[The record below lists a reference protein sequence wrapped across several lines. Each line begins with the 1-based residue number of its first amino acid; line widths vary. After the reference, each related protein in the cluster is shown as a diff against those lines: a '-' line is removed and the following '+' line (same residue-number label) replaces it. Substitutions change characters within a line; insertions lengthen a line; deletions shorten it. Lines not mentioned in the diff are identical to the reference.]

1 MTFTLIRNANLYAPQ
16 PLDMQHLLLGGGRIL
31 WIGKETLDLP
41 APLRSVTEVVD
52 AAGRRTI
59 PGLIDGHVH
68 VTGGG
73 GEAGFRTRVPAVP
86 LSRFTTAGITTV
98 IGLLGTDDVARGP
111 SELLATLYALR
122 EEGLNAYGYAGGY
135 HVPPATLT
143 GSVRGDL
150 VFVEALIG
158 IGEVAI
164 SDHRSSQP
172 TLDEL
177 LRIASE
183 CHVAGV
189 MTGKAGILHLHLG
202 DGARGLELV
211 REAWRRASCR
221 ARVFNPT
228 HVNRRRALF
237 DEAVELAR
245 QGCTVDITAFP
256 VEADEDAYPAAEAL
270 ERYLA
275 SGAPADRVTISS
287 DAGGCLP
294 CFDADG
300 HVSHMDVG
308 SAGALLATL
317 REALARGLSL
327 EAALP
332 AVTVKSREAPQ
343 ARSQGNVAA
352 GNDADLVVLDE
363 QGAVH
368 TVLVRGEIHVMNRN
382 CIRARHVRTRL
393 ELHARSKPTQCV
405 QAKSL
410 KAKRAA
416 GSFPSAVPRTRR
428 TIAASSRVSSKFPAA
443 RMPTSSSSPPRA
455 GCTRPGRATK
465 RCFASSAQRASP

>member
-1 MTFTLIRNANLYAPQ
+1 VTLTLIRNANLYAPT
-16 PLDMQHLLLGGGRIL
+16 PLGTQHLLIGGGRIL
-31 WIGKETLDLP
+31 WIGKDALDLP
-41 APLRSVTEVVD
+41 ASLRAVSRIVD
-52 AAGRRTI
+52 AAGRCMI

-73 GEAGFRTRVPAVP
+73 GEAGFRTRVPPVS

-98 IGLLGTDDVARGP
+98 VGLLGTDDVARGP
-111 SELLATLYALR
+111 RELLATIYALR

-150 VFVEALIG
+150 VFIEALIG

-183 CHVAGV
+183 CHIAGV

-202 DGARGLELV
+202 DGERGLALV
-211 REAWRRASCR
+211 REALSKSELP

-237 DEAVELAR
+237 AEALELAR
-245 QGCTVDITAFP
+245 QGCAIDITAFP
-256 VEADEDAYPAAEAL
+256 VAADEDAYPAAEAL
-270 ERYLA
+270 ERYL
-275 SGAPADRVTISS
+275 SGGAPIDRVTISS

-300 HVSHMDVG
+300 RVSHMDVG
-308 SAGALLATL
+308 SAGALLETL
-317 REALARGLSL
+317 RDALARGMTL
-327 EAALP
+327 EAMLP
-332 AVTVKSREAPQ
+332 AVTSNPARLLRLSRKGTIA
-343 ARSQGNVAA
+343 V

-363 QGAVH
+363 QHRVE
-368 TVLVRGEIHVMNRN
+368 TVLVCGEIHVQD
-382 CIRARHVRTRL
+382 RTAL
-393 ELHARSKPTQCV
+393 
-405 QAKSL
+405 
-410 KAKRAA
+410 
-416 GSFPSAVPRTRR
+416 
-428 TIAASSRVSSKFPAA
+428 
-443 RMPTSSSSPPRA
+443 
-455 GCTRPGRATK
+455 
-465 RCFASSAQRASP
+465 QRGTFE